1 MGKIRTEIYHRRH
14 LDVHGIRCPF
24 IWLSDVKVSVKYAFT
39 VFNRMG
45 MGFLTRQSVLREAE
59 VQNLRNLMSN
69 VQNGFLFF
77 LLRASPGPPWYSIES
92 MKGVER
98 VPAQACVTSL
108 IKIQHSLGSPLCS
121 AADGDN
127 FHLPA
132 KPQTCWLLTQNI
144 PISCQGH
151 TLNHSWSSRRR
162 RTAFTKWFC
171 WILNIWKHSAFIR
184 ALI

>member
-1 MGKIRTEIYHRRH
+1 MIIRCQGISKIRIYRIQQNGYGIFDTPICSSGGRGTKPEK
-14 LDVHGIRCPF
+14 LDVKCPEWISF
-24 IWLSDVKVSVKYAFT
+24 
-39 VFNRMG
+39 
-45 MGFLTRQSVLREAE
+45 
-59 VQNLRNLMSN
+59 
-69 VQNGFLFF
+69 FF